1 MFDDTHQNTVELGGV
16 AVFDNVEC
24 SKAQAMKVLEEAA
37 EAFGAW
43 QKREKVC
50 GIDAD
55 DLIGELCDVIQTCCN
70 MAAAVGCDDLRLA
83 LRDCEDR
90 NRKRGSITGMVDR
103 VNQCTR
109 EKCKRFVFV
118 PIEAGQKSSDSW
130 EAIERDCMM
139 PPIEYCNHVIG
150 RGVTGCPHVVAD
162 CMMRKHLV
170 KRCKAMGGAE

>member
-1 MFDDTHQNTVELGGV
+1 MFDDTYQNTVELGSV

-24 SKAQAMKVLEEAA
+24 NKAQAMKVLEEAA
-37 EAFGAW
+37 EVFGAW

-50 GIDAD
+50 GVDAD
-55 DLIGELCDVIQTCCN
+55 DLIGRLCDVIQACCN

-83 LRDCEDR
+83 LLDCEDR
-90 NRKRGSITGMVDR
+90 NRKRGRITGMVDR

-118 PIEAGQKSSDSW
+118 PIEVGQKFGDSW
-130 EAIERDCMM
+130 EAIEHDSMM
-139 PPIEYCNHVIG
+139 RPFEYCDQVIG
-150 RGVTGCPHVVAD
+150 QNVKGVHHVAAERMK
-162 CMMRKHLV
+162 CEHLM

>member
-1 MFDDTHQNTVELGGV
+1 MFDDTYQNTVELGSV

-24 SKAQAMKVLEEAA
+24 SKAWAMKVLEEAA
-37 EAFGAW
+37 EVFGAW

-55 DLIGELCDVIQTCCN
+55 DLIGELCDVIQACCN

-83 LRDCEDR
+83 LWDCEDR
-90 NRKRGSITGMVDR
+90 NRKRGRITGMVDR
-103 VNQCTR
+103 VNQRTR

-118 PIEAGQKSSDSW
+118 PIEVGQKLGDSW
-130 EAIERDCMM
+130 EAIEHDSTM
-139 PPIEYCNHVIG
+139 PPFEYCNHVIG
-150 RGVTGCPHVVAD
+150 RNVTGCPRVIAE
-162 CMMRKHLV
+162 CMMCKHLV

>member
-1 MFDDTHQNTVELGGV
+1 MFDDTYQNTVELGSV

-43 QKREKVC
+43 QKLDK
-50 GIDAD
+50 DTFSD
-55 DLIGELCDVIQTCCN
+55 PSDLIAELCDVIQAYCN
-70 MAAAVGCDDLRLA
+70 MAIATGCDDLRLA
-83 LRDCEDR
+83 LWDCEDR
-90 NRKRGSITGMVDR
+90 NRKRGRITGMVER

-118 PIEAGQKSSDSW
+118 PIEVGQKFGDSW
-130 EAIERDCMM
+130 EAIEHDSMM
-139 PPIEYCNHVIG
+139 RPFEYCDQVIG
-150 RGVTGCPHVVAD
+150 QDVTGIHHVAAER
-162 CMMRKHLV
+162 MMCEHLV

>member
-1 MFDDTHQNTVELGGV
+1 MFDDTNQNTVELGSV

-37 EAFGAW
+37 EVFAAW

-55 DLIGELCDVIQTCCN
+55 DLIGELCDVIQACCN

-83 LRDCEDR
+83 LWDCEDR
-90 NRKRGSITGMVDR
+90 NRKRGRITGIVDR
-103 VNQCTR
+103 GSQCTR

-118 PIEAGQKSSDSW
+118 PIEVGQKFGDSW
-130 EAIERDCMM
+130 EAIEHDSMM
-139 PPIEYCNHVIG
+139 RPFEYCDQVIG
-150 RGVTGCPHVVAD
+150 QDVIGVHHVAAER
-162 CMMRKHLV
+162 MMCEHLV